1 MLIQRGGQ
9 ILSILGVCSCLEARF
24 YYCCIIFSYVWAEPR
39 AFVLLSKIMGG
50 GNVMP

>member
-9 ILSILGVCSCLEARF
+9 ILSILGVCSYLEARF

-50 GNVMP
+50 GM